1 MKGRLVAA
9 LEAVYGAGRVRVTT
23 DARIALAGALTD
35 PVADSGAVLIA
46 GTGAICFGRNSH
58 GLEERAGGWGAL
70 IGDEGSASE
79 IARRGLAA
87 VARDV
92 DGRGPRTKMREAL
105 HSTEGT
111 RSAVEMVQKLFRPGA
126 GPTDTAAYFPVVLDA
141 ARDGDE
147 AALEIL
153 RWAGGELALTALTV
167 LRKLGIA
174 DDPVTVATV
183 GGVFVAGDLVLA
195 PLRARAPRR
204 RAAGPARP
212 ARPHPRDRR
221 HPPRPRRGSGVIDT
235 LAYLTAIH
243 EADLEAVR
251 AVGRVL
257 PQIAHA
263 VDAIAARLD
272 AGGKWINVGAGTSGR
287 LGVLDASELPPTFG
301 VAPRLVTGL
310 IAGGDEALV
319 NAVEGAEDDEA
330 QGAEDV
336 KLAGVTSQDVV
347 LGIAASGA
355 TPYVA
360 GALRWGKGIGALT
373 VALVCAP
380 QSRLASIADL
390 ALVVETGPEVLR
402 GSTRMKAGTA
412 QKLVLNMLSTAV
424 FARRGL
430 VYRGEM
436 IAMRPTNV
444 KLKRRAI
451 DIVGRVLALPPEP
464 AERLLD
470 SAGWELPVA
479 LVSGKWGL
487 PVEKAKEWIAAR
499 KRKRGAGPR
508 RGARVRPRES

>member
-1 MKGRLVAA
+1 
-9 LEAVYGAGRVRVTT
+9 
-23 DARIALAGALTD
+23 
-35 PVADSGAVLIA
+35 
-46 GTGAICFGRNSH
+46 
-58 GLEERAGGWGAL
+58 
-70 IGDEGSASE
+70 
-79 IARRGLAA
+79 
-87 VARDV
+87 
-92 DGRGPRTKMREAL
+92 
-105 HSTEGT
+105 
-111 RSAVEMVQKLFRPGA
+111 
-126 GPTDTAAYFPVVLDA
+126 
-141 ARDGDE
+141 
-147 AALEIL
+147 
-153 RWAGGELALTALTV
+153 
-167 LRKLGIA
+167 
-174 DDPVTVATV
+174 
-183 GGVFVAGDLVLA
+183 
-195 PLRARAPRR
+195 
-204 RAAGPARP
+204 
-212 ARPHPRDRR
+212 
-221 HPPRPRRGSGVIDT
+221 VIDT
-235 LAYLTAIH
+235 ESYLEAIH

-251 AVGRVL
+251 AVGRAL
-257 PQIAHA
+257 PEITNA

-272 AGGKWINVGAGTSGR
+272 AGGRWINVGAGTSGR

-336 KLAGVTSQDVV
+336 KLAGVTSRDVV

-380 QSRLASIADL
+380 HSRLASIADL

-436 IAMRPTNV
+436 VAMRPTNV

-470 SAGWELPVA
+470 GAGWELPVA
-479 LVSGKWGL
+479 LVSGRWGL
-487 PVEKAKEWIAAR
+487 TVEKAAEWIAA
-499 KRKRGAGPR
+499 KGGNV
-508 RGARVRPRES
+508 ARALDEEPG

>member
-1 MKGRLVAA
+1 V
-9 LEAVYGAGRVRVTT
+9 
-23 DARIALAGALTD
+23 
-35 PVADSGAVLIA
+35 
-46 GTGAICFGRNSH
+46 
-58 GLEERAGGWGAL
+58 
-70 IGDEGSASE
+70 
-79 IARRGLAA
+79 
-87 VARDV
+87 
-92 DGRGPRTKMREAL
+92 
-105 HSTEGT
+105 
-111 RSAVEMVQKLFRPGA
+111 
-126 GPTDTAAYFPVVLDA
+126 TDT
-141 ARDGDE
+141 R
-147 AALEIL
+147 
-153 RWAGGELALTALTV
+153 
-167 LRKLGIA
+167 
-174 DDPVTVATV
+174 
-183 GGVFVAGDLVLA
+183 
-195 PLRARAPRR
+195 
-204 RAAGPARP
+204 
-212 ARPHPRDRR
+212 
-221 HPPRPRRGSGVIDT
+221 
-235 LAYLTAIH
+235 AYLEAIH
-243 EADLEAVR
+243 EADLEAVH
-251 AVGRVL
+251 AVGRAL
-257 PQIAHA
+257 PEITNA

-336 KLAGVTSQDVV
+336 KRAGVRAQDVV

-380 QSRLASIADL
+380 HSRLASIADL

-430 VYRGEM
+430 VYGGEM

-464 AERLLD
+464 AERLVE

-487 PVEKAKEWIAAR
+487 PVEKAKEWIAAQ
-499 KRKRGAGPR
+499 GGNV
-508 RGARVRPRES
+508 ARALDEEPE

>member
-1 MKGRLVAA
+1 M
-9 LEAVYGAGRVRVTT
+9 
-23 DARIALAGALTD
+23 
-35 PVADSGAVLIA
+35 
-46 GTGAICFGRNSH
+46 
-58 GLEERAGGWGAL
+58 
-70 IGDEGSASE
+70 
-79 IARRGLAA
+79 
-87 VARDV
+87 
-92 DGRGPRTKMREAL
+92 
-105 HSTEGT
+105 
-111 RSAVEMVQKLFRPGA
+111 
-126 GPTDTAAYFPVVLDA
+126 
-141 ARDGDE
+141 
-147 AALEIL
+147 
-153 RWAGGELALTALTV
+153 
-167 LRKLGIA
+167 
-174 DDPVTVATV
+174 
-183 GGVFVAGDLVLA
+183 
-195 PLRARAPRR
+195 
-204 RAAGPARP
+204 
-212 ARPHPRDRR
+212 
-221 HPPRPRRGSGVIDT
+221 IDT
-235 LAYLTAIH
+235 KKYLEAIH

-257 PQIAHA
+257 SEVAHA

-336 KLAGVTSQDVV
+336 KLAGIRAQDVL

-380 QSRLASIADL
+380 HSRLASIAEL
-390 ALVVETGPEVLR
+390 AIVVETGPEVLR

-424 FARRGL
+424 MARRGL
-430 VYRGEM
+430 VHDGEM

-464 AERLLD
+464 AERLLE

-479 LVSGKWGL
+479 LVSGKWDL
-487 PVEKAKEWIAAR
+487 PVEEAREWIAAR
-499 KRKRGAGPR
+499 NGNVAQALDGEPAWR
-508 RGARVRPRES
+508 

>member
-1 MKGRLVAA
+1 M
-9 LEAVYGAGRVRVTT
+9 
-23 DARIALAGALTD
+23 
-35 PVADSGAVLIA
+35 
-46 GTGAICFGRNSH
+46 
-58 GLEERAGGWGAL
+58 
-70 IGDEGSASE
+70 
-79 IARRGLAA
+79 
-87 VARDV
+87 
-92 DGRGPRTKMREAL
+92 
-105 HSTEGT
+105 
-111 RSAVEMVQKLFRPGA
+111 
-126 GPTDTAAYFPVVLDA
+126 
-141 ARDGDE
+141 
-147 AALEIL
+147 
-153 RWAGGELALTALTV
+153 
-167 LRKLGIA
+167 
-174 DDPVTVATV
+174 
-183 GGVFVAGDLVLA
+183 
-195 PLRARAPRR
+195 
-204 RAAGPARP
+204 
-212 ARPHPRDRR
+212 
-221 HPPRPRRGSGVIDT
+221 IDT
-235 LAYLTAIH
+235 KAYLEAIH

-251 AVGRVL
+251 AVGRAL
-257 PQIAHA
+257 PEVAHA

-336 KLAGVTSQDVV
+336 KLAGIRAQDVL

-380 QSRLASIADL
+380 HSRLASIAEL
-390 ALVVETGPEVLR
+390 AIVVETGPEVLR

-424 FARRGL
+424 MARRGL
-430 VYRGEM
+430 VHDGEM

-464 AERLLD
+464 AERLLER
-470 SAGWELPVA
+470 AGWELPVA
-479 LVSGKWGL
+479 LVSGKWDL
-487 PVEKAKEWIAAR
+487 PVEEAREWIAAR
-499 KRKRGAGPR
+499 NGNVAQALDGEPAWR
-508 RGARVRPRES
+508 

>member
-1 MKGRLVAA
+1 
-9 LEAVYGAGRVRVTT
+9 
-23 DARIALAGALTD
+23 
-35 PVADSGAVLIA
+35 
-46 GTGAICFGRNSH
+46 
-58 GLEERAGGWGAL
+58 
-70 IGDEGSASE
+70 
-79 IARRGLAA
+79 
-87 VARDV
+87 
-92 DGRGPRTKMREAL
+92 
-105 HSTEGT
+105 
-111 RSAVEMVQKLFRPGA
+111 
-126 GPTDTAAYFPVVLDA
+126 
-141 ARDGDE
+141 
-147 AALEIL
+147 
-153 RWAGGELALTALTV
+153 
-167 LRKLGIA
+167 
-174 DDPVTVATV
+174 
-183 GGVFVAGDLVLA
+183 
-195 PLRARAPRR
+195 
-204 RAAGPARP
+204 
-212 ARPHPRDRR
+212 
-221 HPPRPRRGSGVIDT
+221 VIDT
-235 LAYLTAIH
+235 KKYLEAIH

-257 PQIAHA
+257 SEVAHA

-336 KLAGVTSQDVV
+336 KLAGVRAQDVL

-360 GALRWGKGIGALT
+360 GALRWGKGIGALA

-380 QSRLASIADL
+380 HSRLASIAEL
-390 ALVVETGPEVLR
+390 AIVVETGPEVLR

-424 FARRGL
+424 MARRGL
-430 VYRGEM
+430 VHDGEM

-464 AERLLD
+464 AERLLER
-470 SAGWELPVA
+470 AGWELPVA
-479 LVSGKWGL
+479 LVSGKWDL
-487 PVEKAKEWIAAR
+487 PAEEAREWIAAR
-499 KRKRGAGPR
+499 NGNVAQALDGEPAWR
-508 RGARVRPRES
+508 

>member
-1 MKGRLVAA
+1 M
-9 LEAVYGAGRVRVTT
+9 T
-23 DARIALAGALTD
+23 
-35 PVADSGAVLIA
+35 
-46 GTGAICFGRNSH
+46 
-58 GLEERAGGWGAL
+58 
-70 IGDEGSASE
+70 
-79 IARRGLAA
+79 
-87 VARDV
+87 
-92 DGRGPRTKMREAL
+92 
-105 HSTEGT
+105 
-111 RSAVEMVQKLFRPGA
+111 
-126 GPTDTAAYFPVVLDA
+126 
-141 ARDGDE
+141 
-147 AALEIL
+147 
-153 RWAGGELALTALTV
+153 
-167 LRKLGIA
+167 
-174 DDPVTVATV
+174 
-183 GGVFVAGDLVLA
+183 
-195 PLRARAPRR
+195 
-204 RAAGPARP
+204 
-212 ARPHPRDRR
+212 
-221 HPPRPRRGSGVIDT
+221 DT

-257 PQIAHA
+257 PEITSA

-319 NAVEGAEDDEA
+319 SAVEGAEDDEA

-336 KLAGVTSQDVV
+336 KLAGIRAEDVV

-373 VALVCAP
+373 VALVCTP
-380 QSRLASIADL
+380 HSRLASIADL

-424 FARRGL
+424 LARRGL

-444 KLKRRAI
+444 KLKRRAV

-464 AERLLD
+464 AGRLLD
-470 SAGWELPVA
+470 KASWELPVA
-479 LVSGKWGL
+479 LVSGKWDL
-487 PVEKAKEWIAAR
+487 TVEKATEWIAAR
-499 KRKRGAGPR
+499 NGNVAQALDEEP
-508 RGARVRPRES
+508 E

>member
-1 MKGRLVAA
+1 M
-9 LEAVYGAGRVRVTT
+9 
-23 DARIALAGALTD
+23 
-35 PVADSGAVLIA
+35 
-46 GTGAICFGRNSH
+46 
-58 GLEERAGGWGAL
+58 
-70 IGDEGSASE
+70 
-79 IARRGLAA
+79 
-87 VARDV
+87 
-92 DGRGPRTKMREAL
+92 
-105 HSTEGT
+105 
-111 RSAVEMVQKLFRPGA
+111 
-126 GPTDTAAYFPVVLDA
+126 
-141 ARDGDE
+141 
-147 AALEIL
+147 
-153 RWAGGELALTALTV
+153 
-167 LRKLGIA
+167 
-174 DDPVTVATV
+174 
-183 GGVFVAGDLVLA
+183 
-195 PLRARAPRR
+195 
-204 RAAGPARP
+204 
-212 ARPHPRDRR
+212 
-221 HPPRPRRGSGVIDT
+221 IDT
-235 LAYLTAIH
+235 KAYLEAIH

-251 AVGRVL
+251 AVGRAL
-257 PQIAHA
+257 PEVAHA

-336 KLAGVTSQDVV
+336 KLAGIRAQDVL

-380 QSRLASIADL
+380 HSHLASIADL
-390 ALVVETGPEVLR
+390 AIVVETGPEVLR

-424 FARRGL
+424 MARRGL
-430 VYRGEM
+430 VHDGEM

-464 AERLLD
+464 AERLLE

-479 LVSGKWGL
+479 LVSGKWDL
-487 PVEKAKEWIAAR
+487 PVEEAREWIAAR
-499 KRKRGAGPR
+499 NGNVAQALDGEPAWR
-508 RGARVRPRES
+508 